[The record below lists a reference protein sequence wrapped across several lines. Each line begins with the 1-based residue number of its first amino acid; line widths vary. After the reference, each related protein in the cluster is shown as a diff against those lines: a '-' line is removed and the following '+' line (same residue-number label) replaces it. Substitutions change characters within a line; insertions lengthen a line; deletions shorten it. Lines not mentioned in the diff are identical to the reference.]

1 MSHEMKPGLFYR
13 MPVHFGPTAGPRQGP
28 DGRPFDLTRS
38 PRRRAVSVSFL
49 SDAKKLDAILPPGF
63 RLAGE
68 PVVTVEFQYFTE
80 LEWLGGRGYNTLG
93 VRFPAAYEGKRD
105 RVAGTF
111 LAVLWENL
119 TDPILSGREE
129 LGFNK
134 LYAEL
139 PEPRVL
145 RGREIYGASWLG
157 HRFLQ
162 MELSELRETPVED
175 HVAALRAVRSDG
187 ILHFKYVPRT
197 GTKGEADVAYAT
209 LTPVSGNNMK
219 FERVLRGQGTVEF
232 LRATWEE
239 MPTQFH
245 IVNALADLPRLE
257 MRGAVV
263 AESRGYK
270 DLSDQMA
277 LS

>member
-28 DGRPFDLTRS
+28 DGWPFDLTDS

-63 RLAGE
+63 QVAGE

-93 VRFPAAYEGKRD
+93 VRFPAEYRGKRD
-105 RVAGTF
+105 RVAGAF

-119 TDPILSGREE
+119 ADPILSGREE

-145 RGREIYGASWLG
+145 RGREIYGGSWLG
-157 HRFLQ
+157 YRFLD
-162 MELSELRETPVED
+162 MELSELRQTPVEE
-175 HVAALRAVRSDG
+175 HVASLHAVRSDG
-187 ILHFKYVPRT
+187 VLHYKYVPRT
-197 GTKGEADVAYAT
+197 GAKGEADVAYAT
-209 LTPVSGNNMK
+209 LTPVSGSKMK
-219 FERVLRGQGTVEF
+219 FERVWRGQGRAEF
-232 LRATWEE
+232 LRATWED

-245 IVNALADLPRLE
+245 IVNALADLPQLE

-270 DLSDQMA
+270 DLSDQVA